1 MDLGRQF
8 TRRHEDE
15 PSRASGPAA
24 IAPPDDAVDHG
35 QPEGGR
41 LARTCLSTREGALTA
56 RKSSC
61 GLRLMTFSGQV
72 ALHNPHCT
80 QASSAKRSI
89 GRSLSSRNA
98 PVGQAETQERHS
110 VQLSESISIE

>member
-41 LARTCLSTREGALTA
+41 LARTCLSTREEIGS
-56 RKSSC
+56 RQDGGNGS
-61 GLRLMTFSGQV
+61 GLDWRGLLI
-72 ALHNPHCT
+72 AE
-80 QASSAKRSI
+80 AS
-89 GRSLSSRNA
+89 
-98 PVGQAETQERHS
+98 QW
-110 VQLSESISIE
+110 

>member
-1 MDLGRQF
+1 SLAA
-8 TRRHEDE
+8 TRSMVLLTPKGLSQRMHRNG
-15 PSRASGPAA
+15 SS
-24 IAPPDDAVDHG
+24 
-35 QPEGGR
+35 
-41 LARTCLSTREGALTA
+41 CLSTREGALTA

-110 VQLSESISIE
+110 VQLSESISI